1 MIHQFKIQSWN
12 VELILTCFCGFNKG
26 YVTKAVNSTSSRLI
40 NHNTNGLE
48 SCSKHLK
55 KLLRSF
61 IILKL
66 SRQSDEDRVKSLS
79 AANKYFEVGTYN

>member
-26 YVTKAVNSTSSRLI
+26 YITKAVKFTAHKSQYKWFRILQQTL
-40 NHNTNGLE
+40 
-48 SCSKHLK
+48 
-55 KLLRSF
+55 LLRSF

-66 SRQSDEDRVKSLS
+66 SRQSEEDRVKSLS